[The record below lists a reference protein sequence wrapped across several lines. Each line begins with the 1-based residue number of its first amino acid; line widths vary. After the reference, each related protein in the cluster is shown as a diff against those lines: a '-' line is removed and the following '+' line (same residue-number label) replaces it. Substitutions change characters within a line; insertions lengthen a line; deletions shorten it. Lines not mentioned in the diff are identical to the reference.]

1 MTIRCDFSLPNLL
14 GFIPRWP
21 DVSVR
26 AICDQGSVELFN
38 YPGPVIFHTI
48 KVFPAG
54 RTARTEKAYKFSPD
68 SGLKGEEWWSTY
80 RYQLE
85 AFVDQVK
92 GRAPDSWMTSEDS
105 VANME
110 WIEKIYEAVCISR
123 FGVAIPDW
131 KPCVE
136 RFGVS
141 STIFFPAPVCCM
153 KDNVLDR
160 VSSTFCIVNVSL
172 SCSLR
177 EPSVQRS
184 LLDHAMYL

>member
-1 MTIRCDFSLPNLL
+1 MAKSDPTAVVSASAVKFRKDARIDTATSATLLFPPPNPGGESVKATIRCDFSVPNLL

-26 AICDQGSVELFN
+26 AVCEQGSVELFN
-38 YPGPVIFHTI
+38 FPQPVIFHTI

-54 RTARTEKAYKFSPD
+54 GKPRTEKAYKFPPS

-85 AFVDQVK
+85 VFVDQVK
-92 GRAPDSWMTSEDS
+92 GRAPDSWMTPEDS

-123 FGVAIPDW
+123 FGT
-131 KPCVE
+131 
-136 RFGVS
+136 GN
-141 STIFFPAPVCCM
+141 T
-153 KDNVLDR
+153 
-160 VSSTFCIVNVSL
+160 
-172 SCSLR
+172 
-177 EPSVQRS
+177 
-184 LLDHAMYL
+184 